1 MSLDKKRLLKEKMDQ
16 RNEIIVLPGVFDAL
30 SAKVAENVG
39 FQAIFQTGYGS
50 AASLLGMP
58 DFGFLNAGEN
68 IENARRIIRS
78 VDLPVIVDVDTGYG
92 NPLTV
97 WKIVNDLIAYG
108 AAGIF
113 LEDQVWPKRCGHM
126 RGKEVIGVDE
136 YIQKLRAAVT
146 ASENKNFIIVARTDA
161 RAPLGIDEA
170 IKRGKMYRK
179 EGADVVFVEA
189 PQSEE
194 ELREIPKKINAP
206 LLANMIENVREI
218 PKKINAPLLAN
229 MIENGV
235 TPTFSADELKS
246 MGYSMVVFP
255 LSGLYAATY
264 AMKKIFSHL
273 KSNGTT
279 KGCTD
284 TMLDFNEFNEL
295 VELPKFMQMEKKYQ
309 S

>member
-170 IKRGKMYRK
+170 IK
-179 EGADVVFVEA
+179 
-189 PQSEE
+189 EE
-194 ELREIPKKINAP
+194 KCIVRRE
-206 LLANMIENVREI
+206 
-218 PKKINAPLLAN
+218 
-229 MIENGV
+229 
-235 TPTFSADELKS
+235 
-246 MGYSMVVFP
+246 
-255 LSGLYAATY
+255 
-264 AMKKIFSHL
+264 
-273 KSNGTT
+273 
-279 KGCTD
+279 
-284 TMLDFNEFNEL
+284 
-295 VELPKFMQMEKKYQ
+295 QMW
-309 S
+309 SL

>member
-1 MSLDKKRLLKEKMDQ
+1 MSLDKKKLLKENISQ

-30 SAKVAENVG
+30 SAKIAENAG
-39 FQAIFQTGYGS
+39 FEAMFQTGYGS

-78 VDLPVIVDVDTGYG
+78 VSLPVIIDVDTGYG

-97 WKIVNDLIAYG
+97 WKIVNDLVAYG

-113 LEDQVWPKRCGHM
+113 LEDQIWPKRCGHM
-126 RGKEVIGVDE
+126 RGKDVIGVDE

-146 ASENKNFIIVARTDA
+146 ASENKNFVIVARTDA
-161 RAPLGIDEA
+161 RAPLGFDEA
-170 IKRGKMYRK
+170 IERGRLYRK

-189 PQSEE
+189 PQSED
-194 ELREIPKKINAP
+194 ELREIPKKIDS
-206 LLANMIENVREI
+206 
-218 PKKINAPLLAN
+218 PLLAN

-235 TPTFSADELKS
+235 TPAFSADELKR

-255 LSGLYAATY
+255 LSGLYGAAY
-264 AMKKIFSHL
+264 AMKKIFSQL
-273 KSNGTT
+273 KRTGST
-279 KGCTD
+279 KD
-284 TMLDFNEFNEL
+284 SKHMMLDFNEFNDL
-295 VELPKFMQMEKKYQ
+295 VELPRFMQMEKKYE

>member
-1 MSLDKKRLLKEKMDQ
+1 MSLDSRRLLKE
-16 RNEIIVLPGVFDAL
+16 RINEREEIIVLPGVFDAL
-30 SAKVAENVG
+30 SAKIAEHVG

-78 VDLPVIVDVDTGYG
+78 VNLPVIVDVDTGYG

-97 WKIVNDLIAYG
+97 WKVVNDLTAYG

-136 YIQKLRAAVT
+136 YIQRLRAALE
-146 ASENKNFIIVARTDA
+146 ASSHKNFTIVARTDA
-161 RAPLGIDEA
+161 RAPLGFDEA
-170 IKRGKMYRK
+170 IERGKMYHK

-189 PQSEE
+189 PQSED
-194 ELREIPKKINAP
+194 ELREIPKKID
-206 LLANMIENVREI
+206 
-218 PKKINAPLLAN
+218 APLLAN

-235 TPTFSADELKS
+235 TPNFSAHELKS

-255 LSGLYAATY
+255 LSGLYGATY
-264 AMKKIFSHL
+264 AMKKIFAHL
-273 KSNGTT
+273 KKNGTT
-279 KGCTD
+279 KGCSD
-284 TMLDFNEFNEL
+284 MMLDFNEFNDL
-295 VELPKFMQMEKKYQ
+295 VELSKFMQMEEKYQ

>member
-1 MSLDKKRLLKEKMDQ
+1 MSLDKRRLLKEKIKK
-16 RNEIIVLPGVFDAL
+16 RGEIIVLPGVFDAL
-30 SAKVAENVG
+30 SAKIAQHVG
-39 FQAIFQTGYGS
+39 FEATFQTGYGS
-50 AASLLGMP
+50 AASLLGLP

-68 IENARRIIRS
+68 IENARRIIRA

-108 AAGIF
+108 GSGIF

-126 RGKEVIGVDE
+126 RGKVVIGADE
-136 YIQKLRAAVT
+136 YIQKLRAAL
-146 ASENKNFIIVARTDA
+146 AACSNKDFTIVARTDA
-161 RAPLGIDEA
+161 RAPLGFDEA
-170 IKRGKMYRK
+170 IERGKMYYK

-189 PQSEE
+189 PQSED
-194 ELREIPKKINAP
+194 ELREIPKKID
-206 LLANMIENVREI
+206 
-218 PKKINAPLLAN
+218 APLLAN

-235 TPTFSADELKS
+235 TPNFSANELKS

-255 LSGLYAATY
+255 LSGLYGATY

-273 KSNGTT
+273 KKNGTT
-279 KGCTD
+279 KSCTD
-284 TMLDFNEFNEL
+284 MMLDFNEFNDL
-295 VELPKFMQMEKKYQ
+295 VELSKFMQMEEKYQ

>member
-16 RNEIIVLPGVFDAL
+16 RNEIIVLPGVYDAL

-206 LLANMIENVREI
+206 LLANMIEN
-218 PKKINAPLLAN
+218 
-229 MIENGV
+229 GV

>member
-1 MSLDKKRLLKEKMDQ
+1 MSLDKKKLLKEKISQ

-30 SAKVAENVG
+30 SAKVAENAG
-39 FQAIFQTGYGS
+39 FEAMFQTGYGS

-78 VDLPVIVDVDTGYG
+78 VSLPVIIDVDTGYG

-97 WKIVNDLIAYG
+97 WKIVNDLVAYG

-113 LEDQVWPKRCGHM
+113 LEDQIWPKRCGHM
-126 RGKEVIGVDE
+126 RGKDVIGVDE
-136 YIQKLRAAVT
+136 YIQKLRAALT
-146 ASENKNFIIVARTDA
+146 ASENKNFVIVARTDA
-161 RAPLGIDEA
+161 RAPLGFDEA
-170 IKRGKMYRK
+170 IERGRLYRK

-189 PQSEE
+189 PQSED
-194 ELREIPKKINAP
+194 ELREIPKKID
-206 LLANMIENVREI
+206 
-218 PKKINAPLLAN
+218 APLLAN

-235 TPTFSADELKS
+235 TPTLSADELKS

-255 LSGLYAATY
+255 LSGLYGAAY
-264 AMKKIFSHL
+264 ALKNIFSQL
-273 KSNGTT
+273 KRTGST
-279 KGCTD
+279 KSSKHM
-284 TMLDFNEFNEL
+284 MLDFNEFNDL
-295 VELPKFMQMEKKYQ
+295 VELPRFMQMEKKYQ

>member
-1 MSLDKKRLLKEKMDQ
+1 MSLDKKKLLKEKISQ

-30 SAKVAENVG
+30 SAKVAENAG
-39 FQAIFQTGYGS
+39 FEAMFQTGYGS

-78 VDLPVIVDVDTGYG
+78 VSLPVIIDVDTGYG

-97 WKIVNDLIAYG
+97 WKIVNDLVAYG

-113 LEDQVWPKRCGHM
+113 LEDQIWPKRCGHM
-126 RGKEVIGVDE
+126 RGKDVIGVDE

-146 ASENKNFIIVARTDA
+146 ASENKNFVIVARTDA
-161 RAPLGIDEA
+161 RAPLGFDEA
-170 IKRGKMYRK
+170 IERGRLYRK

-189 PQSEE
+189 PQSED
-194 ELREIPKKINAP
+194 ELREIPKKIDS
-206 LLANMIENVREI
+206 
-218 PKKINAPLLAN
+218 PLLAN

-235 TPTFSADELKS
+235 TPTFSADELKT

-255 LSGLYAATY
+255 LSGLYGAAY
-264 AMKKIFSHL
+264 AMKKIFSQL
-273 KSNGTT
+273 KRTGST
-279 KGCTD
+279 KGSEHM
-284 TMLDFNEFNEL
+284 MLDFNEFNDL
-295 VELPKFMQMEKKYQ
+295 VELARFMQMEKKYQ

>member
-1 MSLDKKRLLKEKMDQ
+1 MSLDKKKLLKEKISQ

-30 SAKVAENVG
+30 SAKVAENAG
-39 FQAIFQTGYGS
+39 FEAMFQTGYGS

-78 VDLPVIVDVDTGYG
+78 VSLPVIIDVDTGYG

-97 WKIVNDLIAYG
+97 WKIVNDLVAYG

-113 LEDQVWPKRCGHM
+113 LEDQIWPKRCGHM
-126 RGKEVIGVDE
+126 RGKDVIGVDE
-136 YIQKLRAAVT
+136 YIQKLRAALT
-146 ASENKNFIIVARTDA
+146 ASENKNFVIVARTDA
-161 RAPLGIDEA
+161 RAPLGFDEA
-170 IKRGKMYRK
+170 IERGRMYRK

-189 PQSEE
+189 PQSED
-194 ELREIPKKINAP
+194 ELREIPKKID
-206 LLANMIENVREI
+206 
-218 PKKINAPLLAN
+218 APLLAN

-235 TPTFSADELKS
+235 TPTFSANELKS

-255 LSGLYAATY
+255 LSGLYGAAY
-264 AMKKIFSHL
+264 ALKNIFSQL
-273 KSNGTT
+273 KRTGST
-279 KGCTD
+279 KSSKHM
-284 TMLDFNEFNEL
+284 MLDFNEFNDL
-295 VELPKFMQMEKKYQ
+295 VELPRFMQMEKKYQ

>member
-1 MSLDKKRLLKEKMDQ
+1 MSLDKKKLLKEKLNQ

-78 VDLPVIVDVDTGYG
+78 VDIPVIVDVDTGYG

-170 IKRGKMYRK
+170 IERGKMYRK

-206 LLANMIENVREI
+206 LLANMIEN
-218 PKKINAPLLAN
+218 
-229 MIENGV
+229 GV
-235 TPTFSADELKS
+235 TPTFSANELKS

>member
-1 MSLDKKRLLKEKMDQ
+1 MSLDKRKLLKEKIKK
-16 RNEIIVLPGVFDAL
+16 RGEIIVLPGVFDAL
-30 SAKVAENVG
+30 SAKIAQHVG
-39 FQAIFQTGYGS
+39 FEAMFQTGYGS
-50 AASLLGMP
+50 AASLLGLP

-68 IENARRIIRS
+68 IENARRIIRA

-108 AAGIF
+108 GSGIF

-126 RGKEVIGVDE
+126 RGKEVIGADE
-136 YIQKLRAAVT
+136 YIQKLRAALA
-146 ASENKNFIIVARTDA
+146 ASSNKDFTIVARTDA
-161 RAPLGIDEA
+161 RAPLGFDEA
-170 IKRGKMYRK
+170 IERGKMYYK

-189 PQSEE
+189 PQSED
-194 ELREIPKKINAP
+194 ELREIPKKID
-206 LLANMIENVREI
+206 
-218 PKKINAPLLAN
+218 APLLAN

-235 TPTFSADELKS
+235 TPNFSANELKS

-255 LSGLYAATY
+255 LSGLYGATY

-273 KSNGTT
+273 KKNGTT
-279 KGCTD
+279 KRCTD
-284 TMLDFNEFNEL
+284 MMLNFNEFNDL
-295 VELPKFMQMEKKYQ
+295 VELSKFMQMEEKYQ

>member
-1 MSLDKKRLLKEKMDQ
+1 MSLDKKRLLKEKIDL

-170 IKRGKMYRK
+170 IERGKMYRK

-206 LLANMIENVREI
+206 LLANMIEN
-218 PKKINAPLLAN
+218 
-229 MIENGV
+229 GV
-235 TPTFSADELKS
+235 TPTFSADELKT

-255 LSGLYAATY
+255 LSGLYAATF
-264 AMKKIFSHL
+264 ALKKIFSHL
-273 KSNGTT
+273 KNNGTT
-279 KGCTD
+279 QDCTD

>member
-1 MSLDKKRLLKEKMDQ
+1 MSLDKKRLLKEKLGQ

-170 IKRGKMYRK
+170 IKRGKMYRR

-194 ELREIPKKINAP
+194 EL
-206 LLANMIENVREI
+206 REI

-273 KSNGTT
+273 KSKGTT

>member
-1 MSLDKKRLLKEKMDQ
+1 MSLDKKKLLKEKISQ

-30 SAKVAENVG
+30 SAKVAENAG
-39 FQAIFQTGYGS
+39 FEAMFQTGYGS

-78 VDLPVIVDVDTGYG
+78 VSLPVIIDVDTGYG

-97 WKIVNDLIAYG
+97 WKIVNDLVAYG

-113 LEDQVWPKRCGHM
+113 LEDQIWPKRCGHM
-126 RGKEVIGVDE
+126 RGKDVIGVDE
-136 YIQKLRAAVT
+136 YIQKLRAALT
-146 ASENKNFIIVARTDA
+146 ASENKNFVIVARTDA
-161 RAPLGIDEA
+161 LAPLGFDEA
-170 IKRGKMYRK
+170 IERGRLYRK

-189 PQSEE
+189 PQSED
-194 ELREIPKKINAP
+194 ELREIPKKID
-206 LLANMIENVREI
+206 
-218 PKKINAPLLAN
+218 APLLAN

-255 LSGLYAATY
+255 LSGLYGAAY
-264 AMKKIFSHL
+264 ALKNIFSQL
-273 KSNGTT
+273 KRTGST
-279 KGCTD
+279 KSSKHM
-284 TMLDFNEFNEL
+284 MLDFNEFNDL
-295 VELPKFMQMEKKYQ
+295 VELPRFMQMEKKYQ

>member
-1 MSLDKKRLLKEKMDQ
+1 MSLDKKRMLKEKMDQ

-113 LEDQVWPKRCGHM
+113 LEDQIWPKRCGHM
-126 RGKEVIGVDE
+126 RGKEVIGIDE

-146 ASENKNFIIVARTDA
+146 ASENKDFIIVARTDA

-206 LLANMIENVREI
+206 LLANMIEN
-218 PKKINAPLLAN
+218 
-229 MIENGV
+229 GV
-235 TPTFSADELKS
+235 TPTFSADELKI

>member
-1 MSLDKKRLLKEKMDQ
+1 MSLDKITLLKEKLNQ

-39 FQAIFQTGYGS
+39 FETIFQTGYGS

-170 IKRGKMYRK
+170 IERGKMYRK

-194 ELREIPKKINAP
+194 ELREIPT
-206 LLANMIENVREI
+206 
-218 PKKINAPLLAN
+218 KINAPLLAN

-255 LSGLYAATY
+255 LSGLYASTY

-295 VELPKFMQMEKKYQ
+295 VELPKFMQMEKKFE

>member
-1 MSLDKKRLLKEKMDQ
+1 MSLDKKKLLKENISQ

-30 SAKVAENVG
+30 SAKIAENAG
-39 FQAIFQTGYGS
+39 FEAMFQTGYGS

-78 VDLPVIVDVDTGYG
+78 VSIPVIIDVDTGYG

-97 WKIVNDLIAYG
+97 WKIVNDLVAYG

-113 LEDQVWPKRCGHM
+113 LEDQIWPKRCGHM
-126 RGKEVIGVDE
+126 AGKDVIGVDE

-146 ASENKNFIIVARTDA
+146 ASENKNFVIVARTDA
-161 RAPLGIDEA
+161 RAPLGFDEA
-170 IKRGKMYRK
+170 IERGRLYRK

-189 PQSEE
+189 PQSED
-194 ELREIPKKINAP
+194 ELREIPKKID
-206 LLANMIENVREI
+206 
-218 PKKINAPLLAN
+218 APLLAN

-255 LSGLYAATY
+255 LSGLYGAAY
-264 AMKKIFSHL
+264 AMKKIFSQL
-273 KSNGTT
+273 KRTGST
-279 KGCTD
+279 KD
-284 TMLDFNEFNEL
+284 SKHMMLDFNEFNDL
-295 VELPKFMQMEKKYQ
+295 VELPRFLQMEKKYQ
-309 S
+309 I

>member
-170 IKRGKMYRK
+170 IERGKMYRK

-194 ELREIPKKINAP
+194 EL
-206 LLANMIENVREI
+206 REI

-284 TMLDFNEFNEL
+284 TMLDFDEFNEL

>member
-1 MSLDKKRLLKEKMDQ
+1 MSLDKKKLLREKISQ

-30 SAKVAENVG
+30 SAKVAENAG
-39 FQAIFQTGYGS
+39 FEAMFQTGYGS

-78 VDLPVIVDVDTGYG
+78 VSLPVIIDVDTGYG

-97 WKIVNDLIAYG
+97 WKIVNDLVAYG

-113 LEDQVWPKRCGHM
+113 LEDQIWPKRCGHM
-126 RGKEVIGVDE
+126 RGKDVIGVDE

-146 ASENKNFIIVARTDA
+146 ASENKNFVIVARTDA
-161 RAPLGIDEA
+161 RAPLGFDEA
-170 IKRGKMYRK
+170 IERGRLYRK

-189 PQSEE
+189 PQSED
-194 ELREIPKKINAP
+194 ELREIPKKID
-206 LLANMIENVREI
+206 
-218 PKKINAPLLAN
+218 APLLAN

-255 LSGLYAATY
+255 LSGLYGAAY
-264 AMKKIFSHL
+264 AMKKIFSQL
-273 KSNGTT
+273 KRTGSTKDSNHM
-279 KGCTD
+279 
-284 TMLDFNEFNEL
+284 MLDFNEFNDL
-295 VELPKFMQMEKKYQ
+295 VELPRFLQMEKKYQ

>member
-1 MSLDKKRLLKEKMDQ
+1 MSLDKKKLLKEKISQ

-30 SAKVAENVG
+30 SAKVAENAG
-39 FQAIFQTGYGS
+39 FEAMFQTGYGS

-78 VDLPVIVDVDTGYG
+78 VSLPVIIDVDTGYG

-97 WKIVNDLIAYG
+97 WKIVNDLVAYG

-113 LEDQVWPKRCGHM
+113 LEDQIWPKRCGHM
-126 RGKEVIGVDE
+126 RGKDVIGVDE

-146 ASENKNFIIVARTDA
+146 ASENKNFVIVARTDA
-161 RAPLGIDEA
+161 RAPLGFDEA
-170 IKRGKMYRK
+170 IERGRLYRK
-179 EGADVVFVEA
+179 EGADVVFLEA
-189 PQSEE
+189 PQSED
-194 ELREIPKKINAP
+194 ELREIPKKID
-206 LLANMIENVREI
+206 
-218 PKKINAPLLAN
+218 APLLAN

-255 LSGLYAATY
+255 LSGLYGAAY
-264 AMKKIFSHL
+264 AMKKIFSQL
-273 KSNGTT
+273 KRTGST
-279 KGCTD
+279 KGSKHM
-284 TMLDFNEFNEL
+284 MLDFNEFNEL
-295 VELPKFMQMEKKYQ
+295 VELPRFMQMEKKYQ